1 MKSKAAGVGKGRFKN
16 RVLIILIA
24 ITIIIASLYVLVLG
38 CDWLSNYSAGLVIGP
53 VILYVVLSGVGASA
67 FIIGISVVLL
77 YAYFY

>member
-16 RVLIILIA
+16 RVLMIFVA
-24 ITIIIASLYVLVLG
+24 ITIITVGLYVLTFS
-38 CDWLSNYSAGLVIGP
+38 CDWLSNYSAGLVVGP
-53 VILYVVLSGVGASA
+53 VFLYIVLAGVGASA